1 MLMCLLSTECRL
13 SFIVLLLP
21 WEEGTEEKIKIVHLG
36 SVGSVRNSVIANFP
50 FPLFLSVV
58 SSRELGKDKG
68 LIMSSK
74 RRGDLESHEKNGLK
88 QCKILERGK
97 REVNPRDMKVFF
109 FLSYLINLFYFCLSW
124 VFIAAWAFL

>member
-1 MLMCLLSTECRL
+1 MLLWLVMPMLKCLLSTECRL

-88 QCKILERGK
+88 Q
-97 REVNPRDMKVFF
+97 
-109 FLSYLINLFYFCLSW
+109 
-124 VFIAAWAFL
+124 